1 MGEGENRWGPTV
13 FSNVGK
19 LPAGGGRN
27 AVQCKVTAG
36 EESGWHRPLL
46 GDKRARGLEGES
58 SINGWENGRGFG
70 QRRFVKRGSAGWDSR
85 EGAGL
90 SRPLL
95 LLFYLSLFFCKIN
108 INISFVPATCR
119 PPSQKMFSIC
129 L

>member
-1 MGEGENRWGPTV
+1 MVVRDGAFGCLMSEGKYRWGPTV

-19 LPAGGGRN
+19 LSAGGGRN
-27 AVQCKVTAG
+27 AVRRKVTAE

-90 SRPLL
+90 SRPLPL
-95 LLFYLSLFFCKIN
+95 LSSLSFF
-108 INISFVPATCR
+108 
-119 PPSQKMFSIC
+119 FSVK
-129 L
+129 